1 LRDGLKI
8 GILSTQS
15 AGPASIRKVLTAKG
29 RGPAFGLS
37 ELRHTLPDRSFFL

>member
-8 GILSTQS
+8 GRLSNQS
-15 AGPASIRKVLTAKG
+15 AGLAIIRKVLTANG
-29 RGPAFGLS
+29 RGSAFVLS